1 MKKNEIDMCS
11 GPLLGKMISFVGPLV
26 LTMILQQFF
35 NTADLVV
42 VGEFGRKGAL
52 AAVGA
57 TGSVVNL
64 FVNFF
69 GGLSLG
75 AGILMARYYGSKSS
89 KEASDCVH
97 TSILLS
103 IIAGVIGAALSM
115 AFTRPLLEAMA
126 TPEEVI
132 DQSEIYMLIYFAGM
146 PFMMLFNFCA
156 AMLRSVGDS
165 KRSLYYISSAGII
178 NIILNLI
185 FVIVF
190 DLNVAGVA
198 IATVISQ
205 IYSATM
211 CVRCFLKY
219 DGFLHLDPKKLRIDK
234 RQLGQIVAMG
244 LPGGIQGSL
253 FSISNMLIQSS
264 INSFG
269 LAVMSGST
277 AASNIEGYIYLVLN
291 GIASTATTFAGQN
304 FGALKFKRI
313 YRVLFISFAMQA
325 VCGLTLGIFVTVF
338 PEQLLGFYTKVPE
351 EIAAGKIR
359 LLFICLPYFICGF
372 MDTCSGIIK
381 GICHPIASMIVSLLG
396 ACVFRIIWI
405 FTIFKAHRSLEVL
418 FVSYPISWALTMA
431 VHMIMLVYYIRKDEK
446 KYISS
451 RIPDTQLSAL

>member
-42 VGEFGRKGAL
+42 VGEFGHKGAL

-75 AGILMARYYGSKSS
+75 AGICMARYYGSKSL

-103 IIAGVIGAALSM
+103 IIAGVIGAVLSM

-126 TPEEVI
+126 TPKEVI

-165 KRSLYYISSAGII
+165 KRSLYYISSAGVI

-205 IYSATM
+205 IYSAAM

-264 INSFG
+264 VNSFG

-291 GIASTATTFAGQN
+291 SIASTATTFAGQN

-325 VCGLTLGIFVTVF
+325 VCGIALGVFVITF
-338 PEQLLGFYTKVPE
+338 PEQLLGFYTKIPE

-381 GICHPIASMIVSLLG
+381 GICHPISSMIVSLLG
-396 ACVFRIIWI
+396 ACVFRVIWI
-405 FTIFKAHRSLEVL
+405 FTVFKAYRSLEVL
-418 FVSYPISWALTMA
+418 FVSYPISWTLTMA
-431 VHMIMLVYYIRKDEK
+431 VHMIMLVYYMKKDEK
-446 KYISS
+446 KYKSS
-451 RIPDTQLSAL
+451 RIPDTELSAL

>member
-11 GPLLGKMISFVGPLV
+11 GPLLGKMITFAVPLM
-26 LTMILQQFF
+26 LTMVLQQLF

-42 VGEFGRKGAL
+42 VGEFGHKGAL

-57 TGSVVNL
+57 TGSVVSL

-75 AGILMARYYGSKSS
+75 AGICMARYYGQKNE

-103 IIAGVIGAALSM
+103 LIVGVFGAALSM
-115 AFTRPLLEAMA
+115 AFVRPLLEIMA

-146 PFMMLFNFCA
+146 PFMLLFNFCA

-165 KRSLYYISSAGII
+165 KRSLYYISSAGVI

-205 IYSATM
+205 IFSAAL

-219 DGFLHLDPKKLRIDK
+219 DGFLHLDLKKLRIDK
-234 RQLGQIVAMG
+234 KQLKEIVAMG

-277 AASNIEGYIYLVLN
+277 AAANIEGYIYLILN
-291 GIASTATTFAGQN
+291 SIASTATTFAGQN

-313 YRVLFISFAMQA
+313 YKVMFISFAMQLI
-325 VCGLTLGIFVTVF
+325 CGLVLGVFVNLL
-338 PEQLLGFYTKVPE
+338 PNELLGLYTKIPE

-359 LLFICLPYFICGF
+359 MMFICLPYFFCGF

-381 GICHPIASMIVSLLG
+381 GICHPIASMIVSLMG
-396 ACVFRIIWI
+396 ACVFRIVWI
-405 FTIFKAHRSLEVL
+405 FTIFKAYRSLEVL
-418 FVSYPISWALTMA
+418 FVSYPISWATTLA
-431 VHMIMLVYYIRKDEK
+431 VHMIMLVYFMRKDEK
-446 KYISS
+446 KY
-451 RIPDTQLSAL
+451 SAEIRAADEITVR